1 MPAARTAAFLNDH
14 FAVMA
19 RCIEKEGGTIDKFLG
34 DGVMAFWGAPD
45 RQRDHAA
52 RAARTVLAISEA
64 IAADN
69 RRRVEDGEP
78 PIKLRIGLH
87 SGTVVVGNIGAPER
101 MNYTIVGDT
110 VNTAKRLEQL
120 GKTLGTAEETVTI
133 LVSTET
139 AVALEP
145 TNFRLEPRGAHPV
158 PGRGQ
163 PVEVCQMD
171 GVEGDRI
178 SE

>member
-1 MPAARTAAFLNDH
+1 MPAARTAALLNHH
-14 FAVMA
+14 FALMA
-19 RCIEKEGGTIDKFLG
+19 QCIENEEGTIDKFLG

-45 RQRDHAA
+45 RQADHAA
-52 RAARTVLAISEA
+52 RAARTVLAIADA
-64 IAADN
+64 IARDN
-69 RRRVEDGEP
+69 RQRREDGGL

-120 GKTLGTAEETVTI
+120 GKVLGTAEEAVTI
-133 LVSTET
+133 LISAET
-139 AVALEP
+139 AAALEP
-145 TNFRLEPRGAHPV
+145 GDFHLETCGTHPV

-163 PVEVCQMD
+163 PIEVCRL
-171 GVEGDRI
+171 GRAEGNG
-178 SE
+178 